1 MTSFLKTFGEGF
13 LYFIGLPFILVGLII
28 YGLYLSIVF
37 IVMAIKG
44 IVLFF
49 KGKKYS
55 LMLPEDKL
63 AEDILNQ
70 QMQPQTAAGPQQPTQ
85 QNVTYHNTFNQINLP
100 NSQNPNQQDMTSAK
114 FFDASNQQN
123 QGIDNQ
129 NPQYIEN
136 NEVPTIEQQPID
148 DQNNNEGDNQ

>member
-13 LYFIGLPFILVGLII
+13 LYFIGLPFILVGLVI
-28 YGLYLSIVF
+28 YGLYLLIVF
-37 IVMAIKG
+37 IVMSIKG

-63 AEDILNQ
+63 AEEILNQ
-70 QMQPQTAAGPQQPTQ
+70 QMQPQTAIGPQQLQPQ

-100 NSQNPNQQDMTSAK
+100 NSQNPNQQAMTSAK
-114 FFDASNQQN
+114 FFDGSNQPN
-123 QGIDNQ
+123 HGIDNQ

-136 NEVPTIEQQPID
+136 NEVPTIGEPN
-148 DQNNNEGDNQ
+148 DQNTNEGGNE